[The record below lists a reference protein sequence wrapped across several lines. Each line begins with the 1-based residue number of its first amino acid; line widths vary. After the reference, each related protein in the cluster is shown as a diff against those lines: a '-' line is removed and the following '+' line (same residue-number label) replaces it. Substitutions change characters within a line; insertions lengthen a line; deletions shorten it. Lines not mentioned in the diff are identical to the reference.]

1 MDKYIAGLYLP
12 TYDTKEEA
20 IERAKEVSAEY
31 GEDVGIFKQCGVVV
45 ADVTDEEA

>member
-20 IERAKEVSAEY
+20 IERAKEVSAANGRCRDSVY
-31 GEDVGIFKQCGVVV
+31 WRLRDCWR
-45 ADVTDEEA
+45 

>member
-31 GEDVGIFKQCGVVV
+31 GEDVGIFVVV